1 LKKARETALEA
12 GAFLLKAQKKPFR
25 VKLKGEINLVTSADQ
40 KAEELILSRLNRAF
54 PEFALLAEETGRKA
68 KEADALWVVDPLDGT
83 TNFAHRLPVYAVSIG
98 LWELGKP
105 VLGVVYHPA
114 LDEMFWGVAGKGAY
128 VNRKRLAVSRT
139 VNPDHALLSTGFPY
153 DLRESEENN
162 LDYFAAFATR
172 VRAIRRMGAAAL
184 DVAWTAAGRFDGFW
198 ELKLYPW
205 DTAASVILVAEAGGK
220 LSDFEGRAWKLETR
234 NLVASNGC
242 LQGFILRVIEE
253 CRKRKEDIFAR

>member
-1 LKKARETALEA
+1 MKTARET
-12 GAFLLKAQKKPFR
+12 GKLLIAEQKKNFK
-25 VKLKGEINLVTSADQ
+25 VELKGEINLVTPADK
-40 KAEELILSRLNRAF
+40 KAEELIASRLNRAF
-54 PEFALLAEETGRKA
+54 PEFALLAEETGKQTKA
-68 KEADALWVVDPLDGT
+68 ADAVWVVDPLDGT

-98 LWELGKP
+98 LWERGKP

-114 LDEMFWGVAGKGAY
+114 LNEMFWGITGKGAFL
-128 VNRKRLAVSRT
+128 NKKKLAVSKT

-153 DLRESEENN
+153 DLRQSAENN

-205 DTAASVILVAEAGGK
+205 DTAASIILVAEAGGQ
-220 LSDFEGRAWKLETR
+220 LSDFEGRPCTLETR
-234 NLVASNGC
+234 NLVASNGR
-242 LQGFILRVIEE
+242 LHRFLLNGIAE
-253 CRKRKEDIFAR
+253 CRKRKENSTI